1 MRHCVLLSFLLAL
14 VVGHTVPTS
23 GVNQLPAVETQTTAL
38 QVLLVGD
45 YTVRLN
51 AESEDGIASDS
62 ISLPFI
68 GPPGSLPVYA
78 GTSPFRTTTTPYA
91 IRAPP
96 LSTAL

>member
-1 MRHCVLLSFLLAL
+1 MRHCMLLSFLLAL
-14 VVGHTVPTS
+14 VVSHNFPTS
-23 GVNQLPAVETQTTAL
+23 SVNELPGVETQTRAL
-38 QVLLVGD
+38 QVPLLGD

-51 AESEDGIASDS
+51 AEGQDGIASDS

-68 GPPGSLPVYA
+68 GTPGTPPGYA